1 MKTIYE
7 TIGAA
12 KEYCDYAVD
21 IYEFCPHK
29 CTYCYVK
36 DKAEKHGKEFSFG
49 GVRKNVLS
57 ETRVYLENH
66 KELNGK
72 MIFLGFSSDAFPTG
86 EYVTATIDM
95 IKLLKEF
102 GCKVMVCT
110 KGRLTD
116 QVKEALALVDSV
128 GITITCGEE
137 MALKY
142 ETNAAKVF
150 ERMKLLK
157 YAKELNKETWISF
170 EPVLEEEFIYA
181 VLESDFM
188 KYVDTAKFGK
198 LNHMELSDLT
208 GNTSDHIDWKV
219 YAKNVTDI
227 CKKNDIKYIVK
238 EALKKVYVKGVH

>member
-29 CTYCYVK
+29 CSYCYVK

-49 GVRKNVLS
+49 GVRANVLS
-57 ETRVYLENH
+57 ETRSYLTKH

-72 MIFLGFSSDAFPTG
+72 MIFLGFSSDAFPVG
-86 EYVTATIDM
+86 EDITATIEM

-110 KGRLTD
+110 KGKLTD
-116 QVKEALALVDSV
+116 SVREALALVDSV

-137 MALKY
+137 MAAKY
-142 ETNAAKVF
+142 EMNAAKVS
-150 ERMKLLK
+150 ERMELLK
-157 YAKELNKETWISF
+157 YAKELGKETWISF
-170 EPVLEEEFIYA
+170 EPVLEENFIYDI
-181 VLESDFM
+181 LTSDFM
-188 KYVDTAKFGK
+188 KYVDVAKFGK

-208 GNTSDHIDWKV
+208 GNASDTIDWRV

-227 CKKNDIKYIVK
+227 CEKNGIKYIVK
-238 EALKKVYVKGVH
+238 FALKKFM